1 MGVRIVK
8 RDVGGERVNKL
19 VLIHA
24 RIVRGFR
31 VWIRHFSFSSFTNRT
46 KQEGDGNGERN
57 GTESQAE
64 SYSSGFAV

>member
-31 VWIRHFSFSSFTNRT
+31 V
-46 KQEGDGNGERN
+46 
-57 GTESQAE
+57 
-64 SYSSGFAV
+64 